1 MVTGGNPVSYEAIE
15 DDELLAPQ
23 GYGNDDADAGDPE
36 DSEDTADIE
45 GEWVI
50 AHGFPDTKR
59 ALRIWVDEDTRHLT
73 KVRLSTRWRDRL
85 GTKSLDDAFTEAFFL
100 ANARVGGV
108 PTLEVPQQ
116 DEPEVDPTLT
126 WEDYERLTA
135 RAQDLL
141 DESNEL
147 DARAPEDVRWA
158 DFQGERASAS
168 SANGNVTVTLS
179 LAGLTDSV
187 SFDKKWLAKARMS
200 EITDA
205 VMSAHTKAYE
215 RYVPPTFVPGEHEDL
230 AQKLAEVQA
239 ALNFIVSK
247 GF

>member
-1 MVTGGNPVSYEAIE
+1 MSYEAIE

-23 GYGNDDADAGDPE
+23 SYGSDEVDTGDPE
-36 DSEDTADIE
+36 DTAEIE

-59 ALRIWVDEDTRHLT
+59 AVRIWVDEDTRRLT

-85 GTKSLDDAFTEAFFL
+85 GSRSLEDAFAEAFFL

-108 PTLEVPQQ
+108 PTLEIPT
-116 DEPEVDPTLT
+116 EPTPEVDPTLT
-126 WEDYERLTA
+126 WDDYERLA
-135 RAQDLL
+135 AQAQDLM
-141 DESNEL
+141 DESLEL
-147 DARAPEDVRWA
+147 ESRAPEDVRWA
-158 DFQGERASAS
+158 DFQGQCVSVS
-168 SANGNVTVTLS
+168 SANGHVTVTLS

-187 SFDKKWLAKARMS
+187 TFDKKWLAKARMS

-205 VMSAHTKAYE
+205 VMSAHTKAYD
-215 RYVPPTFVPGEHEDL
+215 RYVPPTFIPGEHEEL
-230 AQKLAEVQA
+230 AQKFAAVQA
-239 ALNFIVSK
+239 ALNFIASK